1 MQKTRKSTRR
11 LTPFGIAV
19 KKILLERGM
28 TQRELAKEIG
38 TSGQYLNLVFH
49 GERARSI
56 YVDRIVQYLEM
67 EKIS

>member
-38 TSGQYLNLVFH
+38 TSGQ
-49 GERARSI
+49 
-56 YVDRIVQYLEM
+56 
-67 EKIS
+67 